1 MNYANQM
8 VDVIQTNIEQKNPI
22 LEKEKE
28 YLDPREG
35 YEVCWGLV

>member
-1 MNYANQM
+1 MNYANQV

-28 YLDPREG
+28 YLDLREG
-35 YEVCWGLV
+35 NEVCWGLV